1 MTTSPPPPSSSDQS
15 APYYIIF
22 DVDIRDVERYRAY
35 MEQVRPALEAA
46 GGRYLVRGGAHKIY
60 EGDWDPSR
68 LVLLEFPSQEAWES
82 FYYGPAYA
90 GIKTI
95 REEASIG
102 RMVGVP
108 GLAPSPAAESA
119 PSQ

>member
-1 MTTSPPPPSSSDQS
+1 MTTSPPLSRSDND

-22 DVDIRDVERYRAY
+22 DVDIWDPDRYLTY

-46 GGRYLVRGGAHKIY
+46 GGRYLVRGGAHKTY
-60 EGDWDPSR
+60 EGDWEPQR

-90 GIKTI
+90 GIKRI
-95 REEASIG
+95 RDEVSAG
-102 RMVGVP
+102 RMVGVA
-108 GLAPSPAAESA
+108 GFAAGPAAESV
-119 PSQ
+119 PSP